1 MSLRDWLFGTGED
14 PQGRPTEESLAPLG
28 ATELARIEEAS
39 TRSLALRSG
48 ERLAAA
54 VDQLVPLG
62 ATWGQAAATRGLAV
76 VKFPEGVTWADLC
89 VRQSDGWNLL
99 SSFNKETGKFNKMAG
114 IKQAGLQPQ
123 AVANIALQSA
133 AVAVGMAYMN
143 EINDKLEGLQEGI
156 EEIQRVMERQRDA
169 RLKAGYDALYRLS
182 LNLGESATTEGK
194 FTVGL
199 QVIEDA
205 TRAAEEAWNYQLS
218 EIQDLTETLARKKKL
233 DEKEIASE
241 ITLLQEK
248 ERRAVL
254 AFQLM
259 LIAQQV
265 GMRFESD
272 YTAARIKKNKKIVE
286 KCLGEHAQRREEYRR
301 MLGKKVSKLGGPVL
315 KLADA
320 AKDEGYEAANVIIG
334 VLHEVSRQTARLN
347 PVEMRKKAKEANR
360 THKAII
366 MDSLDTG
373 NAVRQL
379 AENYEDELDE
389 LDFAFNQ
396 ADTVVIEDG
405 QVRLFVTGDVDKGED
420 KAE

>member
-1 MSLRDWLFGTGED
+1 MDQLI
-14 PQGRPTEESLAPLG
+14 PLG
-28 ATELARIEEAS
+28 AA
-39 TRSLALRSG
+39 
-48 ERLAAA
+48 
-54 VDQLVPLG
+54 
-62 ATWGQAAATRGLAV
+62 WGQAAATRGLAV

-99 SSFNKETGKFNKMAG
+99 SSFNKDTGKFNEMAG
-114 IKQAGLQPQ
+114 IRQAGLQPQ
-123 AVANIALQSA
+123 AVANIALQTA

-169 RLKAGYDALYRLS
+169 KLKAGYDALYRLS
-182 LNLGESATTEGK
+182 LNLEESATTEGK

-199 QVIEDA
+199 QAIEDA

-218 EIQDLTETLARKKKL
+218 EIQDLTEELARKKKL
-233 DEKEIASE
+233 GEKEIAAE
-241 ITLLQEK
+241 IALLQEK
-248 ERRAVL
+248 ERRATL

-272 YTAARIKKNKKIVE
+272 YTAARIAKNRKIVM
-286 KCLGEHAQRREEYRR
+286 KCLGEHAQRREEFRR
-301 MLGKKVSKLGGPVL
+301 VLGKKVSKLGGPVL
-315 KLADA
+315 KIADA
-320 AKDEGYEAANVIIG
+320 AEDEGYEAENVLMG
-334 VLHEVSRQTARLN
+334 VLHEMGRQAARLS
-347 PVEMRKKAKEANR
+347 PVEMRRKAKNTDRAR
-360 THKAII
+360 KALI

-379 AENYEDELDE
+379 AENYEEELEE
-389 LDFAFNQ
+389 LDFAFNR
-396 ADTVVIEDG
+396 ADTVVIEGG
-405 QVRLFVTGDVDKGED
+405 QVRLFATGDAEDAED

>member
-14 PQGRPTEESLAPLG
+14 PQGRPTEEALAPLDS
-28 ATELARIEEAS
+28 AELARIKEAS
-39 TRSLALRSG
+39 ARSVAFSSG
-48 ERLAAA
+48 ERLGAA
-54 VDQLVPLG
+54 VDQLIPLG
-62 ATWGQAAATRGLAV
+62 AAWGQAAATRGLAV

-99 SSFNKETGKFNKMAG
+99 SSFNKDTGKFNEMAG
-114 IKQAGLQPQ
+114 IRQAGLQPQ
-123 AVANIALQSA
+123 AVANIALQTA

-169 RLKAGYDALYRLS
+169 KLKAGYDALYRLS
-182 LNLGESATTEGK
+182 LNLEESATTEGK

-199 QVIEDA
+199 QAIEDA

-218 EIQDLTETLARKKKL
+218 EIQDLTEELARKKKL
-233 DEKEIASE
+233 GEKEIAAE
-241 ITLLQEK
+241 IALLQEK
-248 ERRAVL
+248 ERRATL

-272 YTAARIKKNKKIVE
+272 YTAARIAKNRKIVM
-286 KCLGEHAQRREEYRR
+286 KCLGEHAQRREEFRR
-301 MLGKKVSKLGGPVL
+301 VLGKKVSKLGGPVL
-315 KLADA
+315 KIADA
-320 AKDEGYEAANVIIG
+320 AEDEGYEAENVLMG
-334 VLHEVSRQTARLN
+334 VLHEMGRQAARLS
-347 PVEMRKKAKEANR
+347 PVEMRRKAKNTDRAR
-360 THKAII
+360 KALI

-379 AENYEDELDE
+379 AENYEEELEE
-389 LDFAFNQ
+389 LDFAFNR

-405 QVRLFVTGDVDKGED
+405 QVRLFATGDAEDAED

>member
-182 LNLGESATTEGK
+182 LNLGESPP
-194 FTVGL
+194 
-199 QVIEDA
+199 
-205 TRAAEEAWNYQLS
+205 
-218 EIQDLTETLARKKKL
+218 
-233 DEKEIASE
+233 
-241 ITLLQEK
+241 
-248 ERRAVL
+248 RRASSPSGSRSSRTPP
-254 AFQLM
+254 APPRKR
-259 LIAQQV
+259 
-265 GMRFESD
+265 GTTSSPRSR
-272 YTAARIKKNKKIVE
+272 TS
-286 KCLGEHAQRREEYRR
+286 RRHSRERKSWTRR
-301 MLGKKVSKLGGPVL
+301 RSPP
-315 KLADA
+315 
-320 AKDEGYEAANVIIG
+320 
-334 VLHEVSRQTARLN
+334 R
-347 PVEMRKKAKEANR
+347 
-360 THKAII
+360 
-366 MDSLDTG
+366 
-373 NAVRQL
+373 
-379 AENYEDELDE
+379 
-389 LDFAFNQ
+389 
-396 ADTVVIEDG
+396 
-405 QVRLFVTGDVDKGED
+405 
-420 KAE
+420 

>member
-14 PQGRPTEESLAPLG
+14 PQGRPTEEALAPLDS
-28 ATELARIEEAS
+28 AELARIKEAS
-39 TRSLALRSG
+39 ARSVAFSSG
-48 ERLAAA
+48 ERLGAA
-54 VDQLVPLG
+54 VDQLIPLG
-62 ATWGQAAATRGLAV
+62 AAWGQAAATRGLAV

-99 SSFNKETGKFNKMAG
+99 SSFNKDTGKFNETAG
-114 IKQAGLQPQ
+114 IRQAGLQPQ
-123 AVANIALQSA
+123 AVANIALQTA

-169 RLKAGYDALYRLS
+169 KLKAGYDALYRLS
-182 LNLGESATTEGK
+182 LNLEESATTEGK

-199 QVIEDA
+199 QAIEDA

-218 EIQDLTETLARKKKL
+218 EIQDLTEELARKKKL
-233 DEKEIASE
+233 GEKEIAAE
-241 ITLLQEK
+241 IALLQEK
-248 ERRAVL
+248 ERRATL

-272 YTAARIKKNKKIVE
+272 YTAARIAKNRKIVM
-286 KCLGEHAQRREEYRR
+286 KCLGEHAQRREEFRR
-301 MLGKKVSKLGGPVL
+301 VLGKKVSKLGGPVL
-315 KLADA
+315 KIADA
-320 AKDEGYEAANVIIG
+320 AEDEGYEAENVLMG
-334 VLHEVSRQTARLN
+334 VLHEMGRQAARLS
-347 PVEMRKKAKEANR
+347 PVEMRRKAKNTDRAR
-360 THKAII
+360 KALI

-379 AENYEDELDE
+379 AENYEEELEE
-389 LDFAFNQ
+389 LDFAFNR
-396 ADTVVIEDG
+396 ADTVVIEGG
-405 QVRLFVTGDVDKGED
+405 QVRLFATGDAEDAED

>member
-169 RLKAGYDALYRLS
+169 RLKAGYDGS
-182 LNLGESATTEGK
+182 
-194 FTVGL
+194 
-199 QVIEDA
+199 
-205 TRAAEEAWNYQLS
+205 
-218 EIQDLTETLARKKKL
+218 
-233 DEKEIASE
+233 
-241 ITLLQEK
+241 
-248 ERRAVL
+248 
-254 AFQLM
+254 
-259 LIAQQV
+259 
-265 GMRFESD
+265 
-272 YTAARIKKNKKIVE
+272 
-286 KCLGEHAQRREEYRR
+286 
-301 MLGKKVSKLGGPVL
+301 
-315 KLADA
+315 
-320 AKDEGYEAANVIIG
+320 
-334 VLHEVSRQTARLN
+334 
-347 PVEMRKKAKEANR
+347 
-360 THKAII
+360 
-366 MDSLDTG
+366 TG
-373 NAVRQL
+373 SP
-379 AENYEDELDE
+379 
-389 LDFAFNQ
+389 
-396 ADTVVIEDG
+396 
-405 QVRLFVTGDVDKGED
+405 
-420 KAE
+420 

>member
-99 SSFNKETGKFNKMAG
+99 SSFNKETDKFNKMAG

-286 KCLGEHAQRREEYRR
+286 KCLGEHAQRREEYRC

-360 THKAII
+360 THKALI

>member
-1 MSLRDWLFGTGED
+1 MSLRDWLFGTNED
-14 PQGRPTEESLAPLG
+14 PQGRPSEEALAPLDT
-28 ATELARIEEAS
+28 AELARIEEAS
-39 TRSLALRSG
+39 VRSVTLHGS
-48 ERLAAA
+48 ERLGAA
-54 VDQLVPLG
+54 VDQLIPLG
-62 ATWGQAAATRGLAV
+62 ATWWQAATTRGLAV
-76 VKFPEGVTWADLC
+76 VKFPEGVTWGSLC
-89 VRQSDGWNLL
+89 VRKSDGWNLL
-99 SSFNKETGKFNKMAG
+99 SSYNKDTRSFNELAG

-123 AVANIALQSA
+123 AIANIALQSA

-143 EINDKLEGLQEGI
+143 EINDKLEGLQDGI

-169 RLKAGYDALYRLS
+169 KLKAGYDALYRLS

-199 QVIEDA
+199 QAIEDA

-218 EIQDLTETLARKKKL
+218 EIQHLTEELAKKKKL
-233 DEKEIASE
+233 GEAEIKAEIA
-241 ITLLQEK
+241 LLQEK

-272 YTAARIKKNKKIVE
+272 YTAARIEKNKKIVE

-301 MLGKKVSKLGGPVL
+301 ALGKKVSKLGGPVL

-320 AKDEGYEAANVIIG
+320 AEDEGYEPANAIMG
-334 VLHEVSRQTARLN
+334 ALHETGRQAARLN
-347 PVEMRKKAKEANR
+347 PVEMSKKAKAADR
-360 THKAII
+360 ARKALI

-379 AENYEDELDE
+379 AESYGEELDE

-396 ADTVVIEDG
+396 ADTVVLEEG
-405 QVRLFVTGDVDKGED
+405 QVRLFATGDANKDEE

>member
-14 PQGRPTEESLAPLG
+14 PQGRPTEEALAPLDS
-28 ATELARIEEAS
+28 AELARIKEAS
-39 TRSLALRSG
+39 ARSVAFSSG
-48 ERLAAA
+48 ERLGAA
-54 VDQLVPLG
+54 VDQLITLG
-62 ATWGQAAATRGLAV
+62 AAWGQAAATRGLAV

-99 SSFNKETGKFNKMAG
+99 SSFNKDTGKFNEMAG
-114 IKQAGLQPQ
+114 IRQAGLQPQ
-123 AVANIALQSA
+123 AVANIALQTA

-169 RLKAGYDALYRLS
+169 KLKAGYDALYRLS
-182 LNLGESATTEGK
+182 LNLEESATTEGK

-199 QVIEDA
+199 QAIEDA

-218 EIQDLTETLARKKKL
+218 EIQDLTEELARKKKL
-233 DEKEIASE
+233 GEKEIAAE
-241 ITLLQEK
+241 IALLQEK
-248 ERRAVL
+248 ERRATL

-272 YTAARIKKNKKIVE
+272 YTAARIAKNRKIVM
-286 KCLGEHAQRREEYRR
+286 KCLGEHAQRREEFRR
-301 MLGKKVSKLGGPVL
+301 VLGKKVSKLGGPVL
-315 KLADA
+315 KIADA
-320 AKDEGYEAANVIIG
+320 AEDEGYEAENVLMG
-334 VLHEVSRQTARLN
+334 VLHEMGRQAARLS
-347 PVEMRKKAKEANR
+347 PVEMRRKAKNTDRAR
-360 THKAII
+360 KALI

-379 AENYEDELDE
+379 AENYEEELEE
-389 LDFAFNQ
+389 LDFAFNR

-405 QVRLFVTGDVDKGED
+405 QVRLFATGDAEDAED

>member
-14 PQGRPTEESLAPLG
+14 PQGRPTEEALAPLDS
-28 ATELARIEEAS
+28 AELARIKAAS
-39 TRSLALRSG
+39 ARSVAFSSG
-48 ERLAAA
+48 ERLGAA
-54 VDQLVPLG
+54 VDQLIPLG
-62 ATWGQAAATRGLAV
+62 AAWGQAAATRGLAV

-99 SSFNKETGKFNKMAG
+99 SSFNKDTGKFNEMAG
-114 IKQAGLQPQ
+114 IRQAGLQPQ
-123 AVANIALQSA
+123 AVANIALQTA

-169 RLKAGYDALYRLS
+169 KLKAGYDALYRLS
-182 LNLGESATTEGK
+182 LNLEESATTEGK

-199 QVIEDA
+199 QAIEDA

-218 EIQDLTETLARKKKL
+218 EIQDLTEELARKKKL
-233 DEKEIASE
+233 GEKEIAAE
-241 ITLLQEK
+241 IALLQEK
-248 ERRAVL
+248 ERRATL

-272 YTAARIKKNKKIVE
+272 YTAARIAKNRKIVM
-286 KCLGEHAQRREEYRR
+286 KCLGEHAQRREEFRR
-301 MLGKKVSKLGGPVL
+301 VLGKKVSKLGGPVL
-315 KLADA
+315 KIADA
-320 AKDEGYEAANVIIG
+320 AEDEGYEAENVLMG
-334 VLHEVSRQTARLN
+334 VLHEMGRQAARRS
-347 PVEMRKKAKEANR
+347 PVEMRRKAKNTDRAR
-360 THKAII
+360 KALI

-379 AENYEDELDE
+379 AENYEEELEE
-389 LDFAFNQ
+389 LDFAFNR
-396 ADTVVIEDG
+396 ADTVVIEGG
-405 QVRLFVTGDVDKGED
+405 QVRLFATGDAEDAED

>member
-14 PQGRPTEESLAPLG
+14 PQGRPTEEALAPLDS
-28 ATELARIEEAS
+28 AELARIKEAS
-39 TRSLALRSG
+39 ARSVAFSSG
-48 ERLAAA
+48 ERLGAA
-54 VDQLVPLG
+54 VDQLIPLG
-62 ATWGQAAATRGLAV
+62 AAWGQAAATRGLAV

-99 SSFNKETGKFNKMAG
+99 SSFNKDTGKFNEMAG
-114 IKQAGLQPQ
+114 IRQAGLQPQ
-123 AVANIALQSA
+123 AVANIALQTA

-169 RLKAGYDALYRLS
+169 KLKAGYDALYRLS
-182 LNLGESATTEGK
+182 LNLEESATTEGK

-199 QVIEDA
+199 QAIEDA

-218 EIQDLTETLARKKKL
+218 EIQDLTEELARKKKL
-233 DEKEIASE
+233 GEKEIAAE
-241 ITLLQEK
+241 IALLQEK
-248 ERRAVL
+248 ERRATL

-272 YTAARIKKNKKIVE
+272 YTAARIAKNRKIVM
-286 KCLGEHAQRREEYRR
+286 KCLGEHAQRREEFRR
-301 MLGKKVSKLGGPVL
+301 VLGKKVSKLGGPVL
-315 KLADA
+315 KIADA
-320 AKDEGYEAANVIIG
+320 AEDEGYEAENVLMG
-334 VLHEVSRQTARLN
+334 VLHEMGRQAARLS
-347 PVEMRKKAKEANR
+347 PVEMRRKAKNTDRAR
-360 THKAII
+360 KALI

-379 AENYEDELDE
+379 AENYEEELEE
-389 LDFAFNQ
+389 LDFAFNR
-396 ADTVVIEDG
+396 ADTVVIEGG
-405 QVRLFVTGDVDKGED
+405 QVRLFATGDAEDAED

>member
-14 PQGRPTEESLAPLG
+14 PQGRPTEEALAPLDS
-28 ATELARIEEAS
+28 AELARIKEAS
-39 TRSLALRSG
+39 ARSVAFSSG
-48 ERLAAA
+48 ERLGAA
-54 VDQLVPLG
+54 VDQLIPLG
-62 ATWGQAAATRGLAV
+62 AAWGQAAATRGIAV

-99 SSFNKETGKFNKMAG
+99 SSFNKDTGKFNEMAG
-114 IKQAGLQPQ
+114 IRQAGLQPQ
-123 AVANIALQSA
+123 AVANIALQTA

-169 RLKAGYDALYRLS
+169 KLKAGYDALYRLS
-182 LNLGESATTEGK
+182 LNLEESATTEGK

-199 QVIEDA
+199 QAIEDA

-218 EIQDLTETLARKKKL
+218 EIQDLTEELARKKKL
-233 DEKEIASE
+233 GEKEIAAE
-241 ITLLQEK
+241 IALLQEK
-248 ERRAVL
+248 ERRATL

-272 YTAARIKKNKKIVE
+272 YTAARIAKNRKIVM
-286 KCLGEHAQRREEYRR
+286 KCLGEHAQRREEFRR
-301 MLGKKVSKLGGPVL
+301 VLGKKVSKLGGPVL
-315 KLADA
+315 KIADA
-320 AKDEGYEAANVIIG
+320 AEDEGYEAENVLMG
-334 VLHEVSRQTARLN
+334 VLHEMGRQAARLS
-347 PVEMRKKAKEANR
+347 PVEMRRKAKNTDRAR
-360 THKAII
+360 KALI

-379 AENYEDELDE
+379 AENYEEELEE
-389 LDFAFNQ
+389 LDFAFNR
-396 ADTVVIEDG
+396 ADTVVIEGG
-405 QVRLFVTGDVDKGED
+405 QVRLFATGDAEDAED

>member
-14 PQGRPTEESLAPLG
+14 PQGRPTEEALAPLDS
-28 ATELARIEEAS
+28 AELARIKEAS
-39 TRSLALRSG
+39 ARSVAFSSG
-48 ERLAAA
+48 ERLGAA
-54 VDQLVPLG
+54 VDQLIPLG
-62 ATWGQAAATRGLAV
+62 AAWGQAAATRGLAV

-99 SSFNKETGKFNKMAG
+99 SSFNKDTGKFNEMAG
-114 IKQAGLQPQ
+114 IRQAGLQPQ
-123 AVANIALQSA
+123 AVANIALQTA

-169 RLKAGYDALYRLS
+169 KLKAGYDALYRLS
-182 LNLGESATTEGK
+182 LNLEESATTEGK

-199 QVIEDA
+199 QAIEDA

-218 EIQDLTETLARKKKL
+218 EIQDLTEELARKKKL
-233 DEKEIASE
+233 GEKEIAAE
-241 ITLLQEK
+241 IALLQEK
-248 ERRAVL
+248 ERRATL

-272 YTAARIKKNKKIVE
+272 YTAARIAKNRKIVM
-286 KCLGEHAQRREEYRR
+286 KCLGEHAQRREEFRR
-301 MLGKKVSKLGGPVL
+301 VLGKKVSKLGGPVL
-315 KLADA
+315 KIADA
-320 AKDEGYEAANVIIG
+320 AEDEGYEAENVLLG
-334 VLHEVSRQTARLN
+334 VLHEMGRQAARLS
-347 PVEMRKKAKEANR
+347 PVEMRRKAKNTDRAR
-360 THKAII
+360 KALI

-379 AENYEDELDE
+379 AENYEEELEE
-389 LDFAFNQ
+389 LDFAFNR
-396 ADTVVIEDG
+396 ADTVVIEGG
-405 QVRLFVTGDVDKGED
+405 QVRLFATGDAEDAED